1 MRLDELYSDYC
12 RAPDGP
18 AKERLGRALER
29 FFVRHF
35 SRRCGPARAR
45 DLSQS
50 AIETVWRKL
59 PDFEPEHDD
68 AFSHWLTRIA
78 HYIVLYERARRPP
91 NAFEVGGLESAEF
104 HHPRTSP
111 SGRVRQR
118 ERMRLLQ
125 SELQRLQPRL
135 REAIEDQL
143 RGGDVQGYAR
153 RHGLPPATV
162 RTHRRRGREA
172 LRQRIELRERTPSR

>member
-1 MRLDELYSDYC
+1 MRLDELYRDYR

-35 SRRCGPARAR
+35 SRRCGSARAP

-50 AIETVWRKL
+50 AVETVWRKL
-59 PDFEPEHDD
+59 PSFEPEHDD
-68 AFSHWLTRIA
+68 AFTRWVTRIA
-78 HYIVLYERARRPP
+78 HYAVLHEHERRR
-91 NAFEVGGLESAEF
+91 AKAVEAGEFESVEF
-104 HHPRTSP
+104 QHPKTSP
-111 SGRVRQR
+111 SARVRER
-118 ERMRLLQ
+118 ERMRLLR
-125 SELQRLQPRL
+125 SELRRLHPRL
-135 REAIEDQL
+135 RGALEDQL
-143 RGGDVQGYAR
+143 RGGDVLGYAR
-153 RHGLPPATV
+153 RQGLPAATV